1 MANITLVTASGSTVT
16 PKDDGLIYEVFSPGN
31 GLIYGGVVSIKDSST
46 LHITAGHGIVCGRK
60 FTIDDADIPVVL
72 SGSGTLN
79 GRLYIHLDLADVAEP
94 IALLV
99 ETGSTLSPE
108 VRDSDVNINNGV
120 YDINIATFTVSTTTI
135 ADLVNIDNHIA
146 PIDFGTADIS
156 GIGDGSIK
164 GAISELNA
172 DITTVEIAVNNL
184 DKYTLIDY
192 IVGPLVGSDLDSQ
205 TTDLSQFKRIA
216 VGYTYGEKSYI
227 GYMELPM
234 DVFDNGAVMTVYN
247 PLNTAAYMQI
257 AWSSNTKVKMNFDV
271 KSGYRGVILGIK

>member
-135 ADLVNIDNHIA
+135 ADLVNIDNAIA

-172 DITTVEIAVNNL
+172 DI
-184 DKYTLIDY
+184 
-192 IVGPLVGSDLDSQ
+192 PQLVGSVVGNGVKTYNQLLGELYTAYVSSGKTFKANSYLELQNGNYVPTTGNGSFISFYVNNAQMSTSQ
-205 TTDLSQFKRIA
+205 IYIGSSPTFYMMTCTTGGNTISDIGSTVA
-216 VGYTYGEKSYI
+216 SSGYT
-227 GYMELPM
+227 
-234 DVFDNGAVMTVYN
+234 
-247 PLNTAAYMQI
+247 
-257 AWSSNTKVKMNFDV
+257 
-271 KSGYRGVILGIK
+271 IKLYV

>member
-172 DITTVEIAVNNL
+172 DITTVDGKTVFMSSDVEKTAFYIDNDGTCGWYIYL
-184 DKYTLIDY
+184 TSGKYGLLTL
-192 IVGPLVGSDLDSQ
+192 GN
-205 TTDLSQFKRIA
+205 TTCQFEFRNA
-216 VGYTYGEKSYI
+216 NHTT
-227 GYMELPM
+227 
-234 DVFDNGAVMTVYN
+234 VFRKTFTV
-247 PLNTAAYMQI
+247 T
-257 AWSSNTKVKMNFDV
+257 
-271 KSGYRGVILGIK
+271 

>member
-172 DITTVEIAVNNL
+172 DIATKASKEWTVLGGYNGGGSHSMPANYNEILFKINVNGSGVIVPLYIIKNILPTSPTTQQFRGGYWATATTGCMATIQASDEEFSLIACYL
-184 DKYTLIDY
+184 
-192 IVGPLVGSDLDSQ
+192 
-205 TTDLSQFKRIA
+205 
-216 VGYTYGEKSYI
+216 
-227 GYMELPM
+227 
-234 DVFDNGAVMTVYN
+234 NGADVLGGTNYSVM
-247 PLNTAAYMQI
+247 
-257 AWSSNTKVKMNFDV
+257 
-271 KSGYRGVILGIK
+271 YR

>member
-172 DITTVEIAVNNL
+172 DITANDLGAEIDIKDYNSTSNLYTAPCDGYLHILANTSGDINANIYGSSGTSNVLRILVRNGDREAVFIRKGMKLMHNANG
-184 DKYTLIDY
+184 DT
-192 IVGPLVGSDLDSQ
+192 GSGHNIY
-205 TTDLSQFKRIA
+205 FA
-216 VGYTYGEKSYI
+216 
-227 GYMELPM
+227 
-234 DVFDNGAVMTVYN
+234 
-247 PLNTAAYMQI
+247 PLN
-257 AWSSNTKVKMNFDV
+257 
-271 KSGYRGVILGIK
+271 

>member
-135 ADLVNIDNHIA
+135 ADLVNIDNSIA

-172 DITTVEIAVNNL
+172 DITNVSIPVATNKIKIYKKLGITQVNLAGLDYTTASSFTVPDGYRPRSVL
-184 DKYTLIDY
+184 S
-192 IVGPLVGSDLDSQ
+192 VVGSNYTGSALD
-205 TTDLSQFKRIA
+205 I
-216 VGYTYGEKSYI
+216 
-227 GYMELPM
+227 
-234 DVFDNGAVMTVYN
+234 VFVTIDISGNITVQNNTGAVVTNY
-247 PLNTAAYMQI
+247 TAVTCSFNYI
-257 AWSSNTKVKMNFDV
+257 S
-271 KSGYRGVILGIK
+271 